1 MLSRDRPKEHVL
13 AYRLIFYCLFAGL
26 VPEHHLIKKLL
37 PILMNKQFSLDWVL
51 DVDSSVL
58 DSKFGYAGQ
67 TFAKMLKDL
76 AEKLEE
82 KFDGE
87 IPTSY
92 DNLLLLPGIDDR
104 AAILYMNYSA
114 ERSEV
119 SLLVACVK
127 FPSGSEY

>member
-1 MLSRDRPKEHVL
+1 
-13 AYRLIFYCLFAGL
+13 
-26 VPEHHLIKKLL
+26 
-37 PILMNKQFSLDWVL
+37 
-51 DVDSSVL
+51 
-58 DSKFGYAGQ
+58 
-67 TFAKMLKDL
+67 MLKDL
-76 AEKLEE
+76 AEALEE

-92 DNLLLLPGIDDR
+92 DDLLQLPGIDDR

-127 FPSGSEY
+127 FPSGSEYWPTISTCNSICQWTATL

>member
-1 MLSRDRPKEHVL
+1 
-13 AYRLIFYCLFAGL
+13 
-26 VPEHHLIKKLL
+26 
-37 PILMNKQFSLDWVL
+37 MNKQFSLDWVL
-51 DVDSSVL
+51 NVDSSVL
-58 DSKFGYAGQ
+58 DSKFGNARQ

-92 DNLLLLPGIDDR
+92 ADLLLLLGIDDR

-114 ERSEV
+114 EQSEV

-127 FPSGSEY
+127 FPPGSEY

>member
-1 MLSRDRPKEHVL
+1 
-13 AYRLIFYCLFAGL
+13 
-26 VPEHHLIKKLL
+26 
-37 PILMNKQFSLDWVL
+37 MNKQFSLDWVL

-82 KFDGE
+82 KFDGD

-92 DNLLLLPGIDDR
+92 ADLLLLPGIDDR
-104 AAILYMNYSA
+104 AAILYMNYSE